1 MECILMTEV
10 LIRVQIYLKKYLT
23 QSAMSLR
30 EKGNLFN
37 PFLCS
42 WNDLFQAV
50 ESNSSMAIRRD
61 ISHEDGTTHG
71 IC

>member
-1 MECILMTEV
+1 MESILKTEV
-10 LIRVQIYLKKYLT
+10 LIKVQIYLKKYLT
-23 QSAMSLR
+23 QSAISLR
-30 EKGNLFN
+30 DTGNLFN

-42 WNDLFQAV
+42 WNDHFQAV

-61 ISHEDGTTHG
+61 VSHEDGKTHG